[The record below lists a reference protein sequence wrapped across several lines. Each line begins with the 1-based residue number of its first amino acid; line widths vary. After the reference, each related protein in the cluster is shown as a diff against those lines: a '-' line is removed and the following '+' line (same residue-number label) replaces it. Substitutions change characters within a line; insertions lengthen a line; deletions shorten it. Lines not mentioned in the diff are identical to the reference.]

1 MRTIMTMAMLLT
13 LTLGVT
19 ATATAQNNL
28 FSTGTTITN
37 SGTSNILRPGQMQ
50 SASQPFMN
58 FFPSPGRLL
67 NIITFT
73 TTTPT
78 NSTPASY
85 LQQFGYQRARPAQ

>member
-1 MRTIMTMAMLLT
+1 MRTIMTMAMLLA

-19 ATATAQNNL
+19 ATATAQNNM
-28 FSTGTTITN
+28 FSTGTSLTTT
-37 SGTSNILRPGQMQ
+37 GTSNVVRPGQMQ
-50 SASQPFMN
+50 APSQPFLN

-78 NSTPASY
+78 NSMPASY
-85 LQQFGYQRARPAQ
+85 LQQFGYQRAQPAQ